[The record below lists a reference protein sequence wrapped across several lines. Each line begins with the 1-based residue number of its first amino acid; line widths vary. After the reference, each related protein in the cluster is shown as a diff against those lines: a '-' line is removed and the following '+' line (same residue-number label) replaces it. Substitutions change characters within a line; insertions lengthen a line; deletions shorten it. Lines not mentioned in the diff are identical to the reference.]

1 MLKKTTIENIN
12 YLYPVLKPIQ
22 QPVFKLNK
30 KQCTYLLKDN
40 PLLTLNEINKNYI
53 KSGKLP
59 SVVVDTNYDT
69 EYLTPHIIDMS
80 EVLLSKSIKA
90 KSKTRNNIEQLTITN
105 EEIDKYQ
112 NERTF
117 KQVVTCQIK
126 GYSPD
131 DKTFIY
137 THSDQ
142 LEYMDNNYAKYTINQ
157 DGTIDFPNFPSS
169 GVFNYENDVD
179 GKLVKWSRKYENRV
193 SNEDFLLVDW
203 LRQQG
208 YNVNL
213 RHEKLSKEDRKT
225 MPTIYFRLYM
235 HFGVV
240 DLPALF
246 KQGTPYHDDLK
257 KAYRWGQITQTRR
270 LMGKSKHDDTCY
282 LNNFIL
288 TVNGV
293 EYKVGLKI
301 TDTIGLMGG
310 ENSKLETYCVN
321 TGTPIAKSTISSE
334 EIKNMALTHI
344 KDPYKVHKYGASDL
358 VMTELLI
365 NYAKMMKDPYKSFG
379 IEKGYTPPALTMGKT
394 VKDLFEVYIANFCGY
409 DLEKFIS
416 LSEKSKLEYFYD
428 KTYKASASY
437 LSSLVFPDCNA
448 YLLSKCF
455 GGMNRNNRPL
465 INSVTG
471 AFSDKDF
478 EAAYAKTMSQYDY
491 PIGNPKVYS
500 FKGVT
505 LGEFLKR
512 KEKEL
517 VDNLYLLNIR
527 TPKNIILKYPQHFL
541 PSWDKETV
549 RRQKKAKTDT
559 EGYDV
564 TGEVNLDSG
573 YVKTISNKLIN
584 TPIISS
590 NIDFIVSELTP
601 RQRKEFFDCEILA
614 AAYYPKNLKVDNFKE
629 LEEKQEKHK
638 IKNQQK
644 INKDYAGWQL
654 MNPHDSHYW
663 TSFKLGNVT
672 DNLITLRN
680 MYPKSHP
687 LNSLYKLLNNTLFGD
702 QVSKYFLTS
711 NMIVGNNITGL
722 LRQQMYYSK
731 TSLCMNG
738 AITDGSISNENEALF
753 PKYRIK
759 NPIIE
764 GRVFEYTGIDFKE
777 LSQLKHMID
786 NVMIDRVK
794 YKNNYYLLND
804 FTKILNEEI
813 KENGFKN
820 FPNSLIL
827 KILPAKPVKGE
838 YLNIEKITS
847 IYKLT
852 NKEIYKNNIGHI
864 KPLIGKSK
872 ILLDKSGYTIDNK
885 KYSLEEGKKLIEKAS
900 TEHPRKVY
908 RNNQL
913 LNGFYFVLQKSTN
926 GVKNYKLQ
934 QGLHSIEIKKL
945 LVSVKF
951 QGQSNY
957 HTKDINDVEETTR
970 RGFESIKKKH
980 VAFKF
985 SDNKER
991 IETDD
996 HYYSAE
1002 SPATKGMRANLKKYP
1017 HFLPFV
1023 KSQIIKPKA
1032 YQKNPNKWTHSTSLP
1047 GEECLKVG
1055 FMRPY
1060 SLSMNTFKTDRQRD
1074 AWIKADNIMKK
1085 QYSYG
1090 LELYFL
1096 NDDKKTF
1103 NIEKMIKKFSKM
1115 IDNGVIN
1122 PRPTLDKS
1130 YHISRKI
1137 PDWVY
1142 ENHHA
1147 IKLMKLFI
1155 NDIEMDDFYDCE
1167 NDDYLDEYYNDNFT

>member
-1 MLKKTTIENIN
+1 MLKKTTTENSN

-40 PLLTLNEINKNYI
+40 PLLTLDEVNKHYI
-53 KSGKLP
+53 KGGKLP
-59 SVVVDTNYDT
+59 SLVVDTNFDT

-80 EVLLSKSIKA
+80 EVLLSKRTKA
-90 KSKTRNNIEQLTITN
+90 KSKTRNDIEKLTITN

-169 GVFNYENDVD
+169 GVFNYENDID

-225 MPTIYFRLYM
+225 MPTLYFRLYM

-321 TGTPIAKSTISSE
+321 TGTPIAKSTINSE

-409 DLEKFIS
+409 DLEKFIG

-680 MYPKSHP
+680 IYPKSHP

-764 GRVFEYTGIDFKE
+764 GRVFEYTGLDFKK

-786 NVMIDRVK
+786 DVMIDRVK

-864 KPLIGKSK
+864 KPLIGKNK

-908 RNNQL
+908 KNNQL

-934 QGLHSIEIKKL
+934 QGLHNIEIKKL

-991 IETDD
+991 IETDEY
-996 HYYSAE
+996 YYSKE

-1023 KSQIIKPKA
+1023 KPQIIKPKA

-1103 NIEKMIKKFSKM
+1103 NIEKMIKTFSKM
-1115 IDNGVIN
+1115 IDDGVIN

-1130 YHISRKI
+1130 NHINRKI

-1167 NDDYLDEYYNDNFT
+1167 NNDYLDEYYNDNFS

>member
-1 MLKKTTIENIN
+1 MLQKITSERHF
-12 YLYPVLKPIQ
+12 LHPVLKPIQ
-22 QPVFKLNK
+22 QPVFRLNK
-30 KQCTYLLKDN
+30 KGCTFLLKDN
-40 PLLTLNEINKNYI
+40 PLLTLEDVNKHHRKNRKI
-53 KSGKLP
+53 P
-59 SVVVDTNYDT
+59 SVVVDPNFDT
-69 EYLTPHIIDMS
+69 EYVSPNNIDMS
-80 EVLLSKSIKA
+80 EVLLSMSKKV
-90 KSKTRNNIEQLTITN
+90 KNKTRNDIEKLTITN
-105 EEIDKYQ
+105 EEIEKYQ
-112 NERTF
+112 NERTY
-117 KQVVTCQIK
+117 KQIVTCQIK
-126 GYSPD
+126 GYNPD
-131 DKTFIY
+131 DITYIY
-137 THSDQ
+137 THQDQ
-142 LEYMDNNYAKYTINQ
+142 IAYMDSMNAKYTIND
-157 DGTIDFPNFPSS
+157 DGTIDYPNFPSR
-169 GVFNYENDVD
+169 GVFDYETVIDD
-179 GKLVKWSRKYENRV
+179 KLIKWSRRYENRV
-193 SNEDFLLVDW
+193 SDEDFLLVDW
-203 LRQQG
+203 LNQQG
-208 YNVNL
+208 YESNL
-213 RHEKLSKEDRKT
+213 RHEKLSKEDRKE

-246 KQGTPYHDDLK
+246 KQGTPYHNDLK
-257 KAYRWGQITQTRR
+257 NAYRWGQITQTRR
-270 LMGKSKHDDTCY
+270 LMGKSKHDDSCY

-288 TVNGV
+288 TLEGID
-293 EYKVGLKI
+293 YKVAIKI

-310 ENSKLETYCVN
+310 ENSKLETYCIN

-334 EIKNMALTHI
+334 EIKNMALTHVL
-344 KDPYKVHKYGASDL
+344 DPYKVHKYGTSDL

-365 NYAKMMKDPYKSFG
+365 NYAKIMKDPYKSFG
-379 IEKGYTPPALTMGKT
+379 IKKGYTPPALTMGKT
-394 VKDLFEVYIANFCGY
+394 VKDLFEVYIAKFCDY
-409 DLEKFIS
+409 DLEEFIK
-416 LSEKSKLEYFYD
+416 LTEKNKLEYFYN

-437 LSSLVFPDCNA
+437 LSSLVFPECNG

-465 INSVTG
+465 ISEVEG
-471 AFSDKDF
+471 ALSDKDF
-478 EAAYAKTMSQYDY
+478 EAAYAKTMSQFNY
-491 PIGNPKVYS
+491 PIGNPKIYS
-500 FKGVT
+500 FKGVSV
-505 LGEFLKR
+505 EKFLK
-512 KEKEL
+512 KKKKEL
-517 VDNLYLLNIR
+517 VDNLYYLIIR
-527 TPKNIILKYPQHFL
+527 TPKNITLKYPQHFL

-549 RRQKKAKTDT
+549 RRKKTKSDT
-559 EGYDV
+559 EGYNV

-573 YVKTISNKLIN
+573 YVKIFSNELIN

-590 NIDFIVSELTP
+590 NIDFIMNELTP
-601 RQRKEFFDCEILA
+601 RQRKEFLDCEILA
-614 AAYYPKNLKVDNFKE
+614 AVYYPKNLKVNNFKE
-629 LEEKQEKHK
+629 LEEQQVKHK
-638 IKNQQK
+638 TKN
-644 INKDYAGWQL
+644 NKEYKGWQL
-654 MNPHDSHYW
+654 MNPHDCHSW

-731 TSLCMNG
+731 TSLCMYG

-764 GRVFEYTGIDFKE
+764 ARIFEYTGLDFKG
-777 LSQLKHMID
+777 LNQLKPIID
-786 NVMIDRVK
+786 DVMIDRVK
-794 YKNNYYLLND
+794 YKSKYYLLND
-804 FTKILNEEI
+804 FTNILNEEI
-813 KENGFKN
+813 KENEFKS
-820 FPNSLIL
+820 FPDSLIL
-827 KILPAKPVKGE
+827 KILPEKPVKGE
-838 YLNIEKITS
+838 CLNIEKITS
-847 IYKLT
+847 MYKLT
-852 NKEIYKNNIGHI
+852 NREIYDNGIGHI
-864 KPLIGKSK
+864 KPLIGNSK

-908 RNNQL
+908 KNNQL

-934 QGLHSIEIKKL
+934 QGLHNIEIKKL
-945 LVSVKF
+945 LVSVKL

-957 HTKDINDVEETTR
+957 YTIDIKGDPDTVR

-980 VAFKF
+980 SAYKF

-996 HYYSAE
+996 KYYSTE
-1002 SPATKGMRANLKKYP
+1002 SPATKGMKADLKKYP

-1023 KSQIIKPKA
+1023 KPQIIKPKA
-1032 YQKNPNKWTHSTSLP
+1032 YQKNPNKWTYSTILP

-1055 FMRPY
+1055 FMLPY
-1060 SLSMNTFKTDRQRD
+1060 SLSMNTFKTCRQRD
-1074 AWIKADNIMKK
+1074 AWMKVDNIMRK

-1096 NDDKKTF
+1096 NNDKKTF
-1103 NIEKMIKKFSKM
+1103 NIEKMKKTFSKM
-1115 IDNGVIN
+1115 IDEGIIN

-1130 YHISRKI
+1130 NHINRKI

-1155 NDIEMDDFYDCE
+1155 NDVEMDDFYDCE
-1167 NDDYLDEYYNDNFT
+1167 NDDYLDEYYNDNFS

>member
-1 MLKKTTIENIN
+1 MLQKITSER
-12 YLYPVLKPIQ
+12 YFLHPVLKPIQ
-22 QPVFKLNK
+22 QPVFRLNK
-30 KQCTYLLKDN
+30 KGCTFLLEDN
-40 PLLTLNEINKNYI
+40 PLLTLEDINKHHRKNRKI
-53 KSGKLP
+53 P
-59 SVVVDTNYDT
+59 SVVIDPNFDT
-69 EYLTPHIIDMS
+69 EYVSPNNIDMS
-80 EVLLSKSIKA
+80 EVLLSISKKV
-90 KSKTRNNIEQLTITN
+90 KNKTRNDIEKLTITN
-105 EEIDKYQ
+105 EEIEKYQ
-112 NERTF
+112 NERTY
-117 KQVVTCQIK
+117 KQIVTCQIK
-126 GYSPD
+126 GYNPD
-131 DKTFIY
+131 DITYIY
-137 THSDQ
+137 THQDQ
-142 LEYMDNNYAKYTINQ
+142 IAYMDSMNVKYTIND
-157 DGTIDFPNFPSS
+157 DGTIEYPDFPSR
-169 GVFNYENDVD
+169 GVFDYETVIDD
-179 GKLVKWSRKYENRV
+179 KLIKWSRRYENRV
-193 SNEDFLLVDW
+193 SDEDFLLVDW
-203 LRQQG
+203 LNQQG
-208 YNVNL
+208 YEASL
-213 RHEKLSKEDRKT
+213 RHEKLSKEDRKE

-246 KQGTPYHDDLK
+246 KQGTPYHNDLK
-257 KAYRWGQITQTRR
+257 NAYRWGQITQTRR
-270 LMGKSKHDDTCY
+270 LMGKSKHDDSCY

-288 TVNGV
+288 TLEGID
-293 EYKVGLKI
+293 YKVAIKI

-310 ENSKLETYCVN
+310 ENSKLETYCIN

-334 EIKNMALTHI
+334 EIKNMALTHVL
-344 KDPYKVHKYGASDL
+344 DPYKVHKYGTSDL

-437 LSSLVFPDCNA
+437 LSSLVLPDCNA

-478 EAAYAKTMSQYDY
+478 DAAYARTMSQFDY
-491 PIGNPKVYS
+491 PIGNEKIYS

-505 LGEFLKR
+505 LGKFLKR

-527 TPKNIILKYPQHFL
+527 TPINIILKYPQHFL

-590 NIDFIVSELTP
+590 NIDFIMNELTP
-601 RQRKEFFDCEILA
+601 RQRKEFLNCEILA
-614 AAYYPKNLKVDNFKE
+614 AAYYPKNLKVNNFKE
-629 LEEKQEKHK
+629 LEEQQTKHK
-638 IKNQQK
+638 TKN
-644 INKDYAGWQL
+644 NKEYKGWQL
-654 MNPHDSHYW
+654 MNPHDCHSW

-764 GRVFEYTGIDFKE
+764 GRVFEYTGLDFKE
-777 LSQLKHMID
+777 LSQLKHMIND
-786 NVMIDRVK
+786 VMIDRVK
-794 YKNNYYLLND
+794 YSNNYYKLES
-804 FTKILNEEI
+804 FTAVLNEEI
-813 KENGFKN
+813 EQNGFKN

-838 YLNIEKITS
+838 YLNKEKITS

-852 NKEIYKNNIGHI
+852 NKQIYNDDIGHI

-885 KYSLEEGKKLIEKAS
+885 RYSLEEGKKLIEKAS

-913 LNGFYFVLQKSTN
+913 LNGYYFVLQKSTD
-926 GVKNYKLQ
+926 GIKSYKLQ
-934 QGLHSIEIKKL
+934 QGLHNIEIKKL

-985 SDNKER
+985 SNSKER

-996 HYYSAE
+996 NYYSTE
-1002 SPATKGMRANLKKYP
+1002 SPATKGMKANLKKYP
-1017 HFLPFV
+1017 HFPPFV
-1023 KSQIIKPKA
+1023 KPQIIKPKA
-1032 YQKNPNKWTHSTSLP
+1032 YQKNPNKWTHSTILP

-1074 AWIKADNIMKK
+1074 AWMKADNIMRK

-1096 NDDKKTF
+1096 NNDKKTF
-1103 NIEKMIKKFSKM
+1103 NIEKMIKTFSKM
-1115 IDNGVIN
+1115 IDDGVIN

-1130 YHISRKI
+1130 NHINKKI

-1142 ENHHA
+1142 ENHHT

-1155 NDIEMDDFYDCE
+1155 NDVEMDDFYDCE